1 MYLVVTVTVDRH
13 QITIG
18 VIPALLIAVM
28 DLQKRLW
35 QEDEITIPTTPLLVV
50 QQGCDPWRNWGVS
63 T

>member
-1 MYLVVTVTVDRH
+1 MYLVVIVTVHRY

-28 DLQKRLW
+28 DFQKRLW
-35 QEDEITIPTTPLLVV
+35 QEDETTLAAATVLV
-50 QQGCDPWRNWGVS
+50 